1 MDDAIERYPTDRRR
15 SAAMPLLHL
24 WQEEFGFISV
34 EGVNWIAAKLA
45 LQPINILELVSPSN
59 VFVLILR
66 RWSDAQFFHGHVRS
80 GVVVRKIVLRVC
92 GSHVTDR
99 CAEQLSECLKIIRG
113 SS

>member
-1 MDDAIERYPTDRRR
+1 MLREQSSILPVVSLTEDLDSLELGKT
-15 SAAMPLLHL
+15 
-24 WQEEFGFISV
+24 
-34 EGVNWIAAKLA
+34 A
-45 LQPINILELVSPSN
+45 LGNINILELVSPSN

-66 RWSDAQFFHGHVRS
+66 RWSDAQIFHGHVRS

-99 CAEQLSECLKIIRG
+99 CAEQLSGCLKIIRG